1 MAFRRGFKAEAH
13 RLAAEVRADLGLAP
27 LDRLDPPALL
37 ESLAIPATPLSDLA
51 GTIPQAVDQL
61 AVADP
66 EAFSAVTV
74 FCGTRRAI
82 VYNDAHHPGRQS
94 SDITHEAAH
103 ALLHHAPAPAF
114 DPVGCRHLDSDQEDE
129 ARFLGAA
136 LLLTEEAA
144 MDIVRRGVPEREAAA
159 RYGIT
164 PKLVRYRINVT
175 GARNRVARA
184 TRRQTISA

>member
-1 MAFRRGFKAEAH
+1 MAFRRGFKTEAH
-13 RLAAEVRADLGLAP
+13 RLAAEVRAELSLGP

-37 ESLAIPATPLSDLA
+37 ASLEIPVTPLSDFA
-51 GTIPQAVDQL
+51 ATIPHAVEQL
-61 AVADP
+61 SAADP

-74 FCGTRRAI
+74 FCGTRRVVI
-82 VYNDAHHPGRQS
+82 YNDAHHPGRQS

-103 ALLHHAPAPAF
+103 ALLQHAPAPAF
-114 DPVGCRHLDSDQEDE
+114 DPVGCRHLDRDQEDE

-144 MDIVRRGVPEREAAA
+144 MDVVRRGVPEPQAAA
-159 RYGIT
+159 LYGIT

-175 GARNRVARA
+175 GAKKRVARA
-184 TRRQTISA
+184 TRRYTISA